1 MPLEDILLQIP
12 VLLFSIVAHEYA
24 HAEAAYRQGDNTA
37 YMLGRLTLNP
47 LKHIDPFMT
56 IILPTLLIVSHAP
69 FVFGAAKPVP
79 VNSRNYRRYVRGDI
93 IVSLAGIATNLAL
106 FILSAIVFAL
116 IGLVAKSL
124 GTTAHVLELL
134 QRMMFWGMYTNL
146 VLACFNLIP
155 IPPLDGSHVLKQLL
169 PPAAG
174 MQYRQL
180 YRLGIIPIVLVMWL
194 LPRVIDVFMWPGL
207 QLLTGAL
214 RLVLPLRLPG
224 GIPPWIL
231 S

>member
-1 MPLEDILLQIP
+1 MPIQDILLQIP

-24 HAEAAYRQGDNTA
+24 HAEAAYRQGDTTA
-37 YMLGRLTLNP
+37 YMLGRVTMNP
-47 LKHIDPFMT
+47 LKHIDPVMT
-56 IILPTLLIVSHAP
+56 IILPAILIATNAP

-79 VNSRNYRRYVRGDI
+79 VNPRNYRRYVRGDI

-106 FILSAIVFAL
+106 FIASAIVFVVV
-116 IGLVAKSL
+116 GKL
-124 GTTAHVLELL
+124 GQAVSGFTPTLALL
-134 QRMMFWGMYTNL
+134 QRMMFWGMYLNL
-146 VLACFNLIP
+146 TLACFNLIP

-174 MQYRQL
+174 MQFRQL
-180 YRLGIIPIVLVMWL
+180 YAFGIFPILLVMWL
-194 LPRVIDVFMWPGL
+194 LPGVIRVFMWPGI
-207 QLLTGAL
+207 QLLEFAL
-214 RLVLPLRLPG
+214 MLVYPTHLLG

>member
-56 IILPTLLIVSHAP
+56 IILPTILIVSHAP

-79 VNSRNYRRYVRGDI
+79 VNPRNYRKYVRGDI
-93 IVSLAGIATNLAL
+93 IVSLAGIATNLLL
-106 FILSAIVFAL
+106 FILSALVFAL
-116 IGLVAKSL
+116 L
-124 GTTAHVLELL
+124 GALAHVLPAAASLSLL
-134 QRMMFWGMYTNL
+134 QRMMFWGMYLNL

-174 MQYRQL
+174 MRYRQL
-180 YRLGIIPIVLVMWL
+180 YSLGIIPILIVVWL
-194 LPRVIDVFMWPGL
+194 LPGVIDVFMWPAVHLLGL
-207 QLLTGAL
+207 TL
-214 RLVLPLRLPG
+214 RIVYPLALPG

-231 S
+231 G